1 MARANAVCVCAVV
14 IRGAISAGG
23 GRLPASRTPRADDPR
38 CGARS
43 RWPLQAS
50 DVTTPSSTTASAQW
64 SPKPDQPTIT
74 TLVHRRRQLQRH
86 DHHHP
91 IATVRQC
98 HLQSAQPTAD
108 ATTTTAAAAAAET
121 ATELPDYDDIH
132 SAPPSSHCTLCTVGA
147 RRGLV
152 ALYGFAPRVT
162 TSVGPGGLFCVIL
175 IRRPSPALGGYFIFV
190 ICA

>member
-1 MARANAVCVCAVV
+1 VTVAVAR
-14 IRGAISAGG
+14 R
-23 GRLPASRTPRADDPR
+23 
-38 CGARS
+38 
-43 RWPLQAS
+43 
-50 DVTTPSSTTASAQW
+50 ASAAA
-64 SPKPDQPTIT
+64 
-74 TLVHRRRQLQRH
+74 LLA
-86 DHHHP
+86 
-91 IATVRQC
+91 ATRARCASFSGGTSEVAVAGSVRQC

-108 ATTTTAAAAAAET
+108 ATTTTAAAAAAEIV
-121 ATELPDYDDIH
+121 TEPPDYDDIH

-175 IRRPSPALGGYFIFV
+175 IRRPNPALGGYFIFV